1 MVLGKARRFCLSCIV
16 GMLMAALPALSS
28 ALTVTNLSDSGA
40 GSLRDAVANTPA
52 GGVVDFDPSVTG
64 VITLASQIVIDKALN
79 ITGPGAST
87 LAVVNG
93 AGRVFWVNASGGAV
107 SISGLRLSGS
117 GGPVT
122 DNGGAI
128 LNVSSALTLDAVT
141 INASSVVGDWR
152 GGGIGGAIHSAWSP
166 AGTSLTIRNSTISGN
181 SATKA
186 GAIYAYQQA
195 LVVENSTI
203 VGNTASDSAGAI
215 SLEASWGGTIFRH
228 STIAGN
234 TANIGS
240 GVYARQNSL
249 IEFVNTIVAGNYDQ
263 GNPSLVNDLD
273 RADGTA
279 SATGSLFSE
288 ANTTPDINGTNV
300 NNLFSTDPMLGALA
314 NNGGTT
320 MTMVPQT
327 GSPAIDAV
335 ACVGLTPDQR
345 LVARPQGS
353 LCDIGAVEVRVVPPR
368 PPVTAIPTLS
378 QWGLMLLGLL
388 AAALGARNM
397 RRKLI

>member
-1 MVLGKARRFCLSCIV
+1 MVLRKERRFCLSCIV
-16 GMLMAALPALSS
+16 GMVMAALPVLSS

-87 LAVVNG
+87 LAVFNG

-249 IEFVNTIVAGNYDQ
+249 IEFVNTIVAGNNDQ

-335 ACVGLTPDQR
+335 ACVDR
-345 LVARPQGS
+345 KS
-353 LCDIGAVEVRVVPPR
+353 VV
-368 PPVTAIPTLS
+368 
-378 QWGLMLLGLL
+378 
-388 AAALGARNM
+388 
-397 RRKLI
+397 